1 METIYSIVRESKTV
15 YSTDPTAERFKVTEA
30 NHAQKIIRQLI
41 GESMEVQECFYIMLL
56 SRANEVLA
64 VQRLSTG
71 SQSGCVVDIRVV
83 IKASVDLL
91 AHGVLMFHNHPSGNL
106 TPSQADKELTKK
118 CKNALELIDIKL
130 IDHIILSPFDNQF
143 YSFSNDSAL

>member
-15 YSTDPTAERFKVTEA
+15 YSTDPTAKRFKITEA
-30 NHAQKIIRQLI
+30 NAAQLIIRQLI

-56 SRANEVLA
+56 NRANQVLA

-71 SQSGCVVDIRVV
+71 SQSGCVVDIRV
-83 IKASVDLL
+83 ILKASVDLL

-106 TPSQADKELTKK
+106 KPSQADKEVTKK
-118 CKNALELIDIKL
+118 CKDMLEIIEIKL

-143 YSFSNDSAL
+143 YSFANDSAL